1 MGKCRIPKS
10 QRHHYINVWQLMQ
23 TLEFRND
30 TLIEIGTFL
39 ARRWSENE
47 NITIEFSEKSEAKNQ
62 AFSGDRATR
71 EEK

>member
-1 MGKCRIPKS
+1 
-10 QRHHYINVWQLMQ
+10 MQ

-47 NITIEFSEKSEAKNQ
+47 NITIEFSEKSEAKTRIKDNRIILTR
-62 AFSGDRATR
+62 AFPYTVLRSGR
-71 EEK
+71 